1 MKLTPRA
8 SAQKP
13 DKTELSEAPRPAH
26 PPPLPQLLQ
35 KFDLEQRPATFGE
48 RAAAMLGRAKRAVT
62 RPLSELLTVFG
73 LKDAK
78 SAGPQIGAN
87 IRALVKGLKER
98 EQKLVRYAGNLL
110 AAAGLA
116 TRYASTRDDL
126 KQALDFAT
134 GTMKAGK
141 PAAVLTPILD
151 VVGFVFEHPEEA
163 RKILRFLADSEQET
177 WAQKSAWMGPK
188 AGAVAGVAAP
198 AEMRHQ
204 EADVVVIGAGL
215 GGGAVARELASAF
228 SQDRSLA
235 RDVIVI
241 ERDTKEARAH
251 AASFRNAGIVCT
263 VMDYLFGIEEAVGE
277 TPIQN
282 IQKAL
287 GIPREQAEKV
297 CASLMQVLKE
307 STPRIKAFLAEHGAD
322 VELSVAGSIDVATSS
337 EDLESFRAAAKKA
350 HELGM
355 DWSAVDAAYTK
366 QHYGLDTVEGAL
378 VFETAGALHP
388 GKLVQALFEYAEKA
402 TDKIDVQYETSLR
415 SAKPAEDGQGWVLET
430 SRGTIRAKEV
440 IDAREAFA
448 PFSWRE
454 ARYSQIHVIDVPKG
468 EGPMQLGDTS
478 LCKNFSY
485 MRKLEDG
492 KFIVGSGDFP
502 VHDAAH
508 PPAPLG
514 SVALYAA
521 AMFKKV
527 YPDVPFEI
535 EKVWGGV
542 FGVAKDGLP
551 VAGELAKG
559 WRLVS
564 GAGGTGLSYTPA
576 MAEQVV
582 GEVLGQA
589 DKARL
594 QPAEAFS
601 PRRFFLGELRHDLLA
616 RFKTLPEF
624 AALDITQIR
633 IEIEPKK
640 RQLGGTPPAR
650 EGQGVVFY
658 VEEKILDAMNTDVA
672 MLFGENS
679 QKAITERELIKSRWL
694 DRQLEQATSG
704 LTPLPPAGTN
714 AERGGVGT
722 SKIAAA

>member
-1 MKLTPRA
+1 MMKITTRGPKSEITPPQGQA
-8 SAQKP
+8 AP
-13 DKTELSEAPRPAH
+13 SETR
-26 PPPLPQLLQ
+26 LPELLQ
-35 KFDLEQRPATFGE
+35 KFDLEQRAPTFGE
-48 RAAAMLGRAKRAVT
+48 RAGQLLGRARRAVT
-62 RPLSELLTVFG
+62 RPLSELLAVFG
-73 LKDAK
+73 LRDAK
-78 SAGPQIGAN
+78 EAGPRIGAN
-87 IRALVKGLKER
+87 LRTLVSGLRER
-98 EQKLVRYAGNLL
+98 ERKLVRYGIDLL

-116 TRYASTRDDL
+116 TRYASTRNDL
-126 KQALDFAT
+126 KQALDFAA

-141 PAAVLTPILD
+141 PAAVLAPILD
-151 VVGFVFEHPEEA
+151 VVGFIFKHPEEA
-163 RKILRFLADSEQET
+163 RKILRFLARSEQTT
-177 WAQKSAWMGPK
+177 WSQKSAWMSAGPSAVSK
-188 AGAVAGVAAP
+188 AAA
-198 AEMRHQ
+198 AEPKPQQR
-204 EADVVVIGAGL
+204 ADVVVIGAGL

-228 SQDRSLA
+228 AQDRSLA

-241 ERDTKEARAH
+241 ERDSLESRQH

-277 TPIQN
+277 TPIRN
-282 IQKAL
+282 IEKAL
-287 GIPREQAEKV
+287 GLPRAEAEKV
-297 CASLMQVLKE
+297 CASLMQVLRE
-307 STPRIKAFLAEHGAD
+307 STARIKSFLAEHGGD
-322 VELSVAGSIDVATSS
+322 VELSVAGSIDVATSTR
-337 EDLESFRAAAKKA
+337 DLEEFRAAAKQA
-350 HELGM
+350 RALGM
-355 DWSAVDAAYTK
+355 DWSAVDAGVVK
-366 QHYGLDTVEGAL
+366 ERYGLGTVEGAL

-388 GKLVQALFEYAEKA
+388 GKLVQALFDYAAKT
-402 TDKIDVQYETSLR
+402 TDKIDVQYGTSLEWAR
-415 SAKPAEDGQGWVLET
+415 PAEDGQGWVLET
-430 SRGTIRAKEV
+430 SRGTIHAQEV

-485 MRKLEDG
+485 MRRLDDG

-502 VHDAAH
+502 VHDAAK

-582 GEVLGQA
+582 GEVLGRPETG
-589 DKARL
+589 RL

-601 PRRFFLGELRHDLLA
+601 PRRFFVGELRHDLLA
-616 RFKTLPEF
+616 RLRARPEF
-624 AALDITQIR
+624 ADLELAQLR

-650 EGQGVVFY
+650 IGDGVVFY
-658 VEEKILDAMNTDVA
+658 VEEKILDSMNTDVA
-672 MLFGENS
+672 TLFGTNS
-679 QKAITERELIKSRWL
+679 EKAIAEREVIKSRWL
-694 DRQLEQATSG
+694 DRQLQEI
-704 LTPLPPAGTN
+704 
-714 AERGGVGT
+714 ERGLSPTAGPGQTQTAEPRTASGT
-722 SKIAAA
+722 RSAA